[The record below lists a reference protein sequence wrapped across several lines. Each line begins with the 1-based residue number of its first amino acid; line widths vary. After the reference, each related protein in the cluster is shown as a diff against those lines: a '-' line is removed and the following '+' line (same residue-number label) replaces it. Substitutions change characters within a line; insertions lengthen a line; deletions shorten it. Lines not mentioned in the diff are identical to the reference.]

1 MNLKLLKGKLHGVK
15 ATGAD
20 LDYEGSV
27 VIDQSLMEMAGIV
40 PFEEVHIW
48 NRTNGQR
55 LTTYAI
61 EGKPGSGEII
71 VNGAAAHR
79 VSENDTLI
87 IAAYAYLRPEESKP
101 TNPSCVDQR
110 AQSGIFEKLVQFF
123 IFWSSGVL
131 PDKNAC
137 VSEGENC
144 SPA

>member
-1 MNLKLLKGKLHGVK
+1 MNIKLLKGKLHGVK

-48 NRTNGQR
+48 NRSNGHR

-79 VSENDTLI
+79 VSEGDTLI
-87 IAAYAYLRPEESKP
+87 IAAYAYLHPDEVKAHKP
-101 TNPSCVDQR
+101 KV
-110 AQSGIFEKLVQFF
+110 IL
-123 IFWSSGVL
+123 I
-131 PDKNAC
+131 KNHN
-137 VSEGENC
+137 EGFVK
-144 SPA
+144 P